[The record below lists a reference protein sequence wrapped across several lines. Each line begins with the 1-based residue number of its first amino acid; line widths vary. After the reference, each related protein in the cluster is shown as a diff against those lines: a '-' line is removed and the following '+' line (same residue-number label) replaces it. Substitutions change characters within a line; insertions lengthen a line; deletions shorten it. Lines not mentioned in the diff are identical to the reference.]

1 MHKTKLRAF
10 TLIELLVVIAIIA
23 ILAGLLLPALAKA
36 KARAQRIQCV
46 SNIKQ
51 ASLAFRMWSNDHG
64 ERFPWQDSAANG
76 GLLNPPPPPPAP
88 PTPDI
93 SWSAFHAYLAASN
106 ELISPKILVCP
117 SDVDKTRANVF
128 VALGQTASP
137 GIVGFACNPTPVD
150 AKTGTGANL
159 SYTVGVDADEARP
172 AKLLAT
178 DRNITGGIN
187 VDPPAGAPGKG
198 TEMSWNS
205 TAAGAG
211 GSDGADWDTRVHVR
225 QGNIGLSDGSASQST
240 VDGLRKAIRG
250 AGFEAGSPAWPVS
263 LRTPQD

>member
-46 SNIKQ
+46 SNLKQ

-64 ERFPWQDSAANG
+64 ERFPWQDAVNNG
-76 GLLNPPPPPPAP
+76 GLLGPGTVGPYTGNN
-88 PTPDI
+88 D
-93 SWSAFHAYLAASN
+93 WSAFHAYLAASN
-106 ELISPKILVCP
+106 ELISPKILTCP
-117 SDVDKTRANVF
+117 SDVEKTKANIF
-128 VALGQTASP
+128 VALGQNAPP
-137 GIVGFACNPTPVD
+137 GTIGFACNPTPVD
-150 AKTGTGANL
+150 AKTGTGGNL

-178 DRNITGGIN
+178 DRNILNASIN
-187 VDPPAGAPGKG
+187 IDPPTGTPGKG
-198 TEMSWNS
+198 QEFTWTSNG
-205 TAAGAG
+205 TGTG
-211 GSDGADWDTRVHVR
+211 GSEGADWDTRVHVR
-225 QGNIGLSDGSASQST
+225 QGNIALADGSASQST

-250 AGFEAGSPAWPVS
+250 AGADAGSLAFPVS
-263 LRTPQD
+263 LRTPHDQ